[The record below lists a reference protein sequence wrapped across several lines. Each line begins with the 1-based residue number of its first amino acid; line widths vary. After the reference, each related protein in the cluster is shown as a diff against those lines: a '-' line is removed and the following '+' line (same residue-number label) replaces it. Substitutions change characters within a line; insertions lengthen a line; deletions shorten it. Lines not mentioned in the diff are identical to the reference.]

1 MWSPTERERWERV
14 ALVVSKVSYFLM
26 ERLERWRE
34 RGRGRKGEREGG
46 RKKTDTM
53 SKNVSLELLEQQ
65 KSCVKNRTEFCA
77 VGSIPE
83 EGPAVTRGWFTRV
96 RGHWYRTCR
105 V

>member
-1 MWSPTERERWERV
+1 
-14 ALVVSKVSYFLM
+14 
-26 ERLERWRE
+26 
-34 RGRGRKGEREGG
+34 
-46 RKKTDTM
+46 M

-96 RGHWYRTCR
+96 RVTGTELAGYEELFYPSRSCHFPQGVGAGYFLHPRFNSAPP
-105 V
+105 